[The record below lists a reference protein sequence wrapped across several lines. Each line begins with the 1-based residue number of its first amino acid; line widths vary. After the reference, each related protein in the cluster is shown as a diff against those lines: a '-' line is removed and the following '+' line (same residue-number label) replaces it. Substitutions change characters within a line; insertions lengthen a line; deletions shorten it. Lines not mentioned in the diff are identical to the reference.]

1 MKNTKALAMIIA
13 SLAVALAAV
22 WFAQRWMTEQN
33 SLGTNKV
40 AVAAQDIEIGTRLTQ
55 QMVGMA
61 DWPAGSVPAGALADG
76 GKLVDRV
83 VKTSVLRGEPILESK
98 LAPEGTK
105 GGLSAIVAQGKRAMT
120 VKVNEVIGV
129 AGFALP
135 GNYVDVIVNTQE
147 EGTGRPGSGDRT
159 DQSVSKIVLEK
170 VLVLAVAQ
178 EANRDETKPRKV
190 EAVTLELTP
199 EHAEILDLARSV
211 GTLSL
216 VLRNQIDPQPTQTM
230 GATKETLLGTARTR
244 AAAPKPTLVAT
255 PAATAK
261 SAAEGPARKT
271 STLPKIAAAPARCAT
286 VITGT
291 KDGTEVSR
299 ECF

>member
-1 MKNTKALAMIIA
+1 MKNTKALVMIIV
-13 SLAVALAAV
+13 SIAVALVAV
-22 WFAQRWMTEQN
+22 WFAQRWMVEQN
-33 SLGTNKV
+33 ALGTNKV
-40 AVAAQDIEIGTRLTQ
+40 AVAALDIEIGTRLTQ
-55 QMVGMA
+55 QMVSMT
-61 DWPAGSVPAGALADG
+61 DWPAGSVPAGAITDG

-83 VKTSVLRGEPILESK
+83 AKTSVLRGEPILESK

-135 GNYVDVIVNTQE
+135 GNYVDVIVNTME

-170 VLVLAVAQ
+170 ILVLAVAQ

-199 EHAEILDLARSV
+199 EQAEILDLARSV

-216 VLRNQIDPQPTQTM
+216 ALRNQVDPQPAQTT
-230 GATKETLLGTARTR
+230 GATKQTLLSTARVHAT
-244 AAAPKPTLVAT
+244 APKPTLAVSPAT
-255 PAATAK
+255 TTTSAPRPVTKRTA
-261 SAAEGPARKT
+261 E
-271 STLPKIAAAPARCAT
+271 LPKIAAAPPRCVT